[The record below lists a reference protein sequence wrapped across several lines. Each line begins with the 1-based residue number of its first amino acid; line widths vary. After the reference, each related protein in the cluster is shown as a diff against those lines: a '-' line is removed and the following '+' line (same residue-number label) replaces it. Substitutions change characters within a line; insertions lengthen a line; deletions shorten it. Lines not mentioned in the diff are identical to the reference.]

1 MSGRR
6 RDIFA
11 ARTKE
16 PAKMPHSGLRTLMD
30 SLKRGGGPR
39 LLLLCGVAAVVAY
52 FVSGMV
58 TVSFQSN
65 PVAWA
70 YQWAVVLVLIGL
82 AVWAAAKIIGYPPA
96 PSD

>member
-1 MSGRR
+1 
-6 RDIFA
+6 
-11 ARTKE
+11 
-16 PAKMPHSGLRTLMD
+16 MPHSDLRTLMH

-39 LLLLCGVAAVVAY
+39 LLFLSGVAAVAAY
-52 FVSGMV
+52 FASGMV
-58 TVSFQSN
+58 TVSFRSN

>member
-6 RDIFA
+6 SDIFA

-16 PAKMPHSGLRTLMD
+16 PAKMPHSGLRTLMH
-30 SLKRGGGPR
+30 SLKRGGGLR

-82 AVWAAAKIIGYPPA
+82 AVWGAAKIIGYPPA

>member
-1 MSGRR
+1 MAGRR

-16 PAKMPHSGLRTLMD
+16 PAKMPHSGLRTLMH
-30 SLKRGGGPR
+30 SLKRGGGLR

-82 AVWAAAKIIGYPPA
+82 AVWGAAKIIGYPPA